1 MENESP
7 RGEIV
12 FYGTKWCFDCT
23 RAKRLFKRFDIEY
36 RWVDI
41 DKDPAGRNYVQEVNN
56 GNRSVPT
63 ILFPDGEILV
73 EPSNEE
79 LVAKLG
85 IDDL

>member
-1 MENESP
+1 METKSTQ
-7 RGEIV
+7 GEIIV
-12 FYGTKWCFDCT
+12 YGTKWCFDCT
-23 RAKRLFKRFDIEY
+23 RAKKLFHRLDIKY

-41 DKDPAGRNYVQEVNN
+41 DKDPDGRSYVQEVNN

-79 LVAKLG
+79 LAAKLG